1 MEIAIIALQQTLV
14 MFLLIAIGYTL
25 YKTKKITKEGSR
37 DMAAP
42 LLHIILPCVIVKS
55 FCTEYSVEK
64 SNHLLISFVLSIVCL
79 GISML
84 ISRLFFK
91 KRSIDQFGAAFSN
104 AGFMGIPLIQAILGE
119 SVVIF
124 AAPFIAVLNIL
135 QWTYGV
141 FVLTGKKEAVSLK
154 KILTNPVLI
163 SLVIGI
169 ICFCSQVTLPKI
181 VSTTITYVAGMNA
194 PIAMIVLGVYLAQAN
209 IKELFTESVLYINA
223 AVRLIVIPLVT
234 IAILTFLPANLKM
247 AKFALLI
254 VASAPVGSNVAVY
267 AQLNGMDYTYASKT
281 VCMST
286 LLSIATM
293 PLIMFVAQSIWG

>member
-37 DMAAP
+37 DMAAT

-64 SNHLLISFVLSIVCL
+64 SNHLLISFVLSVVCL

-119 SVVIF
+119 TAVIF

-169 ICFCSQVTLPKI
+169 ICFYSQVTLPKI

>member
-37 DMAAP
+37 DMAAT

-64 SNHLLISFVLSIVCL
+64 SNHLLISFVLSVVCL

-104 AGFMGIPLIQAILGE
+104 AGFMGIPLIH
-119 SVVIF
+119 
-124 AAPFIAVLNIL
+124 
-135 QWTYGV
+135 
-141 FVLTGKKEAVSLK
+141 
-154 KILTNPVLI
+154 
-163 SLVIGI
+163 
-169 ICFCSQVTLPKI
+169 
-181 VSTTITYVAGMNA
+181 
-194 PIAMIVLGVYLAQAN
+194 LGVYLAQAN